1 MQGDSVLDDVDVE
14 SGEDGGEES
23 SGGWRSGG
31 GLTRRF
37 GAGLIFLASLYLL
50 FWNEGA
56 SKRHADALDQIGREV
71 VAASASAIDPALEGR
86 LVHVTGKVGSASGAR
101 DAQFGLQSGGVALYR
116 YVEMYQWI
124 EYEESEGRG
133 KNKRSRMVYELG
145 WDSEY
150 HDSSGFEE
158 PAGHQNPRPALESES
173 YFASDA
179 KLGPFRFDLEQVAEQ
194 ALDEMGYAQRP
205 EDLGNWPRMIES
217 LPEPN
222 GVMAAKGWYRIDA
235 GTYYKGNPDSDVEEL
250 GDLTANF
257 FELRSDFPLSVI
269 AVQSGDG
276 LRPWTAPD
284 GESIVLAMGGT
295 QDANHM
301 VADAQALN
309 ASGTKLLRIIGLIGA
324 VIGAVGVAS
333 WLGAVIGMI
342 PLVGGLVER
351 ALMVAAAVFGLF
363 AGGIAIVLGWLSARP
378 WIAALVAMALA
389 GLIVWAINRR
399 RGIEATQRKAQR
411 IAEAAEVARQRAA
424 ERLALASGTPMPL
437 PAGAPLAALADLPPA
452 PAAARTAGQPPP
464 APVSEAP
471 ADLPP
476 FEWKPSGRAAVAA
489 DPAPPAS
496 TGPMRG
502 AGSGAHEA
510 VPTLGQQAQHGAA
523 AGLPFETVEPRAA
536 APALFETVEPRAAAP
551 ALFETV
557 EPRSTPPAP
566 SLFETVEPRVAPA
579 AQAPQPTSS
588 KPAAVR
594 VPVGRKGE
602 FLVSRIVRR
611 LDDGGEQLICFEL
624 SRGGQALKRGSKDEV
639 AQALKAA
646 LAASEPSAAG

>member
-1 MQGDSVLDDVDVE
+1 MQGGGVLDEADVE

-23 SGGWRSGG
+23 GGGWRSGG

-56 SKRHADALDQIGREV
+56 SKSQADALDQIGREV
-71 VAASASAIDPALEGR
+71 VVAPAGAIDPALEGR
-86 LVHVTGKVGSASGAR
+86 LVHVSGRVASASGAR
-101 DAQFGLQSGGVALYR
+101 DVQFGLQSTGVALYR

-124 EYEESEGRG
+124 EFEETEGRG

-150 HDSSGFEE
+150 HDSSEFEE

-179 KLGPFRFDLEQVAEQ
+179 RLGPYRFDLEQVAEQ
-194 ALDEMGYAQRP
+194 ALDEMGYAERT
-205 EDLGNWPRMIES
+205 EDLGNWPQMIES

-222 GVMAAKGWYRIDA
+222 AVMRAQGWYRIDA

-284 GESIVLAMGGT
+284 GQPFVLAMGGT
-295 QDANHM
+295 QDASHM
-301 VADAQALN
+301 VSDAQALN
-309 ASGTKLLRIIGLIGA
+309 ASSTKLLRILGLIGA

-351 ALMVAAAVFGLF
+351 ALMVVAAVFGLF
-363 AGGIAIVLGWLSARP
+363 AGGVAIVLGWLSARP

-399 RGIEATQRKAQR
+399 RGMEATQRKARR

-424 ERLALASGTPMPL
+424 ERMALASGAPLPL

-452 PAAARTAGQPPP
+452 PAASSAPAAARTAAGKPPS
-464 APVSEAP
+464 VTEASS
-471 ADLPP
+471 DLPP
-476 FEWKPSGRAAVAA
+476 LEWKPSTRAVDAAAPEPAAPDPVRDATARVRAVAA
-489 DPAPPAS
+489 SSAPLPPVVGSPQAV
-496 TGPMRG
+496 
-502 AGSGAHEA
+502 AG
-510 VPTLGQQAQHGAA
+510 
-523 AGLPFETVEPRAA
+523 GLPFETVEPRAA
-536 APALFETVEPRAAAP
+536 APALFDTVAPRPASTEP

-557 EPRSTPPAP
+557 EPRDAP
-566 SLFETVEPRVAPA
+566 RPRVAAPTPA
-579 AQAPQPTSS
+579 

-611 LDDGGEQLICFEL
+611 QEDGSEELVCFEL
-624 SRGGQALKRGSKDEV
+624 SRGGQALKRGSKEDV

-646 LAASEPSAAG
+646 LAAAGSGAPG